1 MVNLMQ
7 SKQNKEYRNK
17 GTAAGKEK
25 ENEKDNNSPNA
36 LKPVGLKCFFY
47 KKTGHMKK
55 EYIRYKKWLDKQKT
69 KGKSDQVLVCFE
81 SNLVDFIDDSWWLD
95 SGASIHV
102 TNSLQGF
109 IKRRLP
115 SKDEVK
121 VFVGNGEKCK

>member
-1 MVNLMQ
+1 MVNLVK
-7 SKQNKEYRNK
+7 SKKNKEYRNK

-25 ENEKDNNSPNA
+25 EKEKDNNSSKD
-36 LKPVGLKCFFY
+36 LKPMGLKCFFC

-55 EYIRYKKWLDKQKT
+55 ECK
-69 KGKSDQVLVCFE
+69 
-81 SNLVDFIDDSWWLD
+81 

-121 VFVGNGEKCK
+121 VFIGTGEKMQVDNIGVVRIELDCGCL